1 MRWPSILCIALL
13 LGVAAAAG
21 ALRWLPPAEPL
32 VESPTVVAVDAAPVK
47 EQPRPRPE
55 AESTPANDTSV
66 DAAVSPEGT
75 SDEGAVETATS
86 TEIQQT
92 ATAPAENAPA
102 DDAALPPALTHYLG
116 REIAQTMHFTGAEWL
131 TRESRQREEDCET
144 MLAAL
149 DVQPGQTVC
158 DLGCGN
164 GFYTLELARLV
175 GEEGRVLAVDIQPEM
190 LTLLRE
196 RAKTAEVGNV
206 EPILGSLVDPGLPEG
221 EVDLILLVDVYHEL
235 SHPVHVLRELRE
247 ALKPDGRI
255 ALVEFR
261 LEDPDVPIK
270 LLHKM
275 SKEQIMVE
283 FPANGFQLVEE
294 FDELPWQHLMF
305 FRRDDAP

>member
-1 MRWPSILCIALL
+1 MRWPSLLCIALL

-21 ALRWLPPAEPL
+21 ALRWLPPADPPRSL
-32 VESPTVVAVDAAPVK
+32 PAVVAADATPVK
-47 EQPRPRPE
+47 EKPRPE
-55 AESTPANDTSV
+55 DESPPANDASV
-66 DAAVSPEGT
+66 DAAASPEAT
-75 SDEGAVETATS
+75 SDDGAVETAAL
-86 TEIQQT
+86 TETQPT
-92 ATAPAENAPA
+92 ATAPSAEPPVEESP
-102 DDAALPPALTHYLG
+102 LPPALTHYMG

-149 DVQPGQTVC
+149 GVQPGQTVC
-158 DLGCGN
+158 DMGCGN

-196 RAKTAEVGNV
+196 RARAADVGNV
-206 EPILGSLVDPGLPEG
+206 EPILGSLVDPGLPDG

-261 LEDPDVPIK
+261 LEDPEVPIK

-275 SKEQIMVE
+275 SKEQILVE
-283 FPANGFQLVEE
+283 FPANGFELVEE